1 MFPLSPFR
9 ASLVMIFIVF
19 PLINAIWSRTLAL
32 YNTFDLTFDFAH
44 GFSLLACTFNANAN
58 LIMSQILM

>member
-1 MFPLSPFR
+1 MFPLSLFR

-19 PLINAIWSRTLAL
+19 PIRSRTLAL